1 MISSKKGQEMYS
13 SVSPIY
19 ENSKLMQS
27 IFNAIGNEADL
38 SVELGDEILRQLFPQ
53 TADSWGL
60 SIWEQ
65 RLGLVTNI
73 SESIEKR
80 RKKIIAKFQ
89 TKFIITP
96 ERMAFIIKNY
106 TGIEPLIEE
115 NVAPY
120 TFDVYLKT
128 YTMFSDILSDVHN
141 VIKTI
146 KPSHLAYNLIMQ
158 YITNVIINISSK
170 EWFSDT
176 IPLCGTLDDSGNLFV
191 ATNGITYNEK
201 FIDNLKKYYSNT
213 LLLASQKVYPSG
225 SLGKSFNEKISDSK
239 KYYFSNTLRLA
250 SDNTVM
256 NFTYGISK
264 KDIIVDKLC
273 SYNSAKLQIVSDNNF
288 ICMINGLSKTEKVV
302 DKYSKYFSEPFQMVT
317 GTDGLR
323 KKEYITDKLSSYN
336 SVAFKEASASNF
348 TYMSDGKVENEKI
361 IDSYKEYF
369 SEPFKVAIG
378 TDGVNRKE
386 YIIDKCSTYLS
397 LNILQCS
404 SNIYCG
410 GGVYA

>member
-1 MISSKKGQEMYS
+1 MITSKKGQEMYL

-19 ENSKLMQS
+19 EDSILMQS

-96 ERMAFIIKNY
+96 EKMAFIIKNY

-128 YTMFSDILSDVHN
+128 YTMFSDVLSDVRN
-141 VIKTI
+141 AIKTI

-158 YITNVIINISSK
+158 YVTKVIINISSK

-191 ATNGITYNEK
+191 ASNGIIYNEK
-201 FIDNLKKYYSNT
+201 FVDNLKKYYSNT

-225 SLGKSFNEKISDSK
+225 SLGKSFNEKVSDSK

-256 NFTYGISK
+256 NFTDGISK

-273 SYNSAKLQIVSDNNF
+273 SYNSAKLQIVSD
-288 ICMINGLSKTEKVV
+288 
-302 DKYSKYFSEPFQMVT
+302 
-317 GTDGLR
+317 
-323 KKEYITDKLSSYN
+323 
-336 SVAFKEASASNF
+336 SNF
-348 TYMSDGKVENEKI
+348 TYMSDGKVQNEKI
-361 IDSYKEYF
+361 IDNYKEYF

-397 LNILQCS
+397 INILQCS